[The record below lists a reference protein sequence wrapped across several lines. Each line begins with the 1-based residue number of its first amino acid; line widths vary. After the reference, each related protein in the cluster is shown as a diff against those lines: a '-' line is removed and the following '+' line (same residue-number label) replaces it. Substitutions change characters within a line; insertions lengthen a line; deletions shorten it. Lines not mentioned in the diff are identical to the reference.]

1 MAGQVTLRRSRCLL
15 TLGGQELSISARL
28 PQNRP
33 SVPQKRPTPVGQF
46 ESHYGVTSREAWE
59 SGRLRASYCPGS
71 PRKGPMRRLVA
82 RLSFAVLLA
91 GPISAQ
97 ARSHLKTHS
106 LTRRR
111 LFGCGRSRSRTRVLW
126 PRCPRARPS
135 GSTHAPKAGAASR
148 FQSSPATCSRSSS
161 ARKRRKPRRHRDA
174 AISTHRGNRSHR
186 PHGQPIANRPG
197 GLRPTAGTGRSA
209 SAARGRGRARIMAGW
224 RSG

>member
-1 MAGQVTLRRSRCLL
+1 MRLGNRAGSERRIAQGHHGRGPCVASSRGSASPFCS
-15 TLGGQELSISARL
+15 LGQS
-28 PQNRP
+28 RP
-33 SVPQKRPTPVGQF
+33 RP
-46 ESHYGVTSREAWE
+46 
-59 SGRLRASYCPGS
+59 
-71 PRKGPMRRLVA
+71 
-82 RLSFAVLLA
+82 
-91 GPISAQ
+91 
-97 ARSHLKTHS
+97 RSHLKTHS